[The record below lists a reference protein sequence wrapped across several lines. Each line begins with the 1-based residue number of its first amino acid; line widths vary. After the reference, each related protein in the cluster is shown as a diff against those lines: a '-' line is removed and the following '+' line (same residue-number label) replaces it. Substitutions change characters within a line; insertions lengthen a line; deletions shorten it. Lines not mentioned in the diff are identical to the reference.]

1 MAGELIFTHFTDA
14 AGLEGITGLTADE
27 LLVGETVE
35 IDHIYFGAGLNSF
48 LTSEVG
54 RIFLTGLGPE
64 ASALRLALIG
74 IFTAQ
79 QQFAIRVSAETLHN
93 NRVAYFCEN
102 AQRSIY
108 TIPAHVTIY
117 GAIQV
122 TRRF

>member
-1 MAGELIFTHFTDA
+1 MAGELIFTDA
-14 AGLEGITGLTADE
+14 AGLQGITGLKADE
-27 LLVGETVE
+27 LQVGEPVALDR
-35 IDHIYFGAGLNSF
+35 IHFSAGWNPF

-54 RIFLTGLGPE
+54 RIFLTERGPG

-74 IFTAQ
+74 IFTEQ
-79 QQFAIRVSAETLHN
+79 QQFAIRFSAETLHN
-93 NRVAYFCEN
+93 NSIAYFCEN

-108 TIPAHVTIY
+108 TIPAHVTIS